1 MVQQMFGNLKTI
13 LHGVEDD
20 AYTELVLDES
30 EYPNKVG
37 LVVDKI
43 ESFVDSDRI
52 VKAVREGNV
61 IFAKIGQF
69 KTTNIDELKRTVAKI
84 KTVVRA
90 IDGELVSVSNN
101 EWLIIAPPQAK
112 IAK

>member
-37 LVVDKI
+37 LVVDKL
-43 ESFVDSDRI
+43 ESFVDSDRV

-61 IFAKIGQF
+61 VFARVGQF
-69 KTTNIDELKRTVAKI
+69 KATNIDELKRTVAKI

-90 IDGELVSVSNN
+90 IDGELVAVSNN
-101 EWLIIAPPQAK
+101 EWLIIAPPHAK
-112 IAK
+112 IVK